1 MYHVLIL
8 SSIYLLLHCL
18 VSALDPLIVTPLP
31 DGVSVK
37 GGETLRQIIASWDVY
52 VTLEPPPFPQDLAD
66 RVRDLAYPFNGIK
79 QLATKGYHY
88 DLQPQTLR
96 RNRLMGLLGLRSR
109 SKRGLLDVGGS
120 ILHALFGVATTA
132 ELDRFKAAMV
142 EVAGNQEDIAHAY
155 NHLASIVNQTRTYS
169 HALAIRQQQMQDSI
183 VKLHKAINLIT
194 AHVEDNA
201 KRISK
206 IEVLTSLDRYLD
218 TLTIATHQYVSQ
230 LELFRRQRAELE
242 LGRLTRDLL
251 SPSQLNDILA
261 QAAGEYHIIKNIE
274 WYYQSLSVTPL
285 WRETTSALVYKIELP
300 LIADRPYLLY
310 NVLSHP
316 VPINNSNIRVNI
328 DVEPAYAL
336 DTVSGKL
343 FIPTKCLGHQPTV
356 CAPGA
361 EWGLS
366 MMTCARGLLTNR
378 SDLVKTCKMR
388 VSNIMSTPVIS
399 NIDLNQF
406 AVTSWGETLIIRCPG
421 LTETHINLKRGAY
434 NLTCVKACTV
444 TSQKWSLQCIS
455 RSYISRTYTM
465 PEVKVT
471 AHLNI
476 THALSAQSLTKAIP
490 QLALDHFSSLT
501 TDIDHLLNHN
511 LIIKKTPRHSISVL
525 STINVVII
533 LCICIVLA
541 GMTVYCRR
549 VKSRFAVRISRL
561 SPEPEAV
568 PLQELPALATAPSQT
583 PPEAQP
589 SIWPQLAQFASCM
602 KPQPTGTTS
611 HPAVIVPT
619 TEQDPPV

>member
-1 MYHVLIL
+1 M
-8 SSIYLLLHCL
+8 SSMYLLLHYL
-18 VSALDPLIVTPLP
+18 ASALDPLIVTPLP

-37 GGETLRQIIASWDVY
+37 GGETLRHIIASWDVY
-52 VTLEPPPFPQDLAD
+52 VTLEPPPYPQDLAD
-66 RVRDLAYPFNGIK
+66 QVRSLAYTLNDIK
-79 QLATKGYHY
+79 GLATKGYHY

-96 RNRLMGLLGLRSR
+96 RNRLKGLLGIGTRT
-109 SKRGLLDVGGS
+109 KRGLLDVGGS

-155 NHLASIVNQTRTYS
+155 NHLASIVNQTRAYS
-169 HALAIRQQQMQDSI
+169 HALAIRQQQMQDS
-183 VKLHKAINLIT
+183 VTKLTKAINLIT
-194 AHVEDNA
+194 LHVQENA
-201 KRISK
+201 RRINR
-206 IEVLTSLDRYLD
+206 IEILTSLDRYLD
-218 TLTIATHQYVSQ
+218 TLSIATHQYVSQ

-251 SPSQLNDILA
+251 SPTQLGDILA

-285 WRETTSALVYKIELP
+285 WRETTSALIYKIELP

-316 VPINNSNIRVNI
+316 VPINNSDIRVNI

-343 FIPTKCLGHQPTV
+343 FIPTKCIGHQPTV

-378 SDLVKTCKMR
+378 SDLVRTCRMR
-388 VSNIMSTPVIS
+388 VSNTISTPVIS
-399 NIDLNQF
+399 NIALNQF

-434 NLTCVKACTV
+434 NLTCIKACTV

-455 RSYISRTYTM
+455 KTYISRTYTM
-465 PEVKVT
+465 PEVKIT
-471 AHLNI
+471 AHLNL
-476 THALSAQSLTKAIP
+476 THTLSAQSLLKAIP
-490 QLALDHFSSLT
+490 ELALNHISSLT
-501 TDIDHLLNHN
+501 TDIDHLLSHN
-511 LIIKKTPRHSISVL
+511 LTLKKKSPRLSFNVL
-525 STINVVII
+525 STINVTII
-533 LCICIVLA
+533 FCICIVLA
-541 GMTVYCRR
+541 AMTVYCRR
-549 VKSRFAVRISRL
+549 VKSRLAVRISKL
-561 SPEPEAV
+561 TPEPEAV
-568 PLQELPALATAPSQT
+568 PLQELPALTPSAPDTT
-583 PPEAQP
+583 PVAQ
-589 SIWPQLAQFASCM
+589 STIWPNLANFASCM
-602 KPQPTGTTS
+602 RPPATGTTS
-611 HPAVIVPT
+611 QPAVVVPT
-619 TEQDPPV
+619 TEQDPAV